1 VLTDGPNG
9 RTDESTDDEAG
20 SWLQARV
27 EPFWVNPA
35 TIKGTIALLFGLF
48 IMLWPEA
55 TVTIFRYG
63 LAAALILSGG
73 SDLWFNRRDRTRT
86 RTGVVEGLLSIG
98 IGIALIVFPKAS
110 FTTLLV
116 LLAGYLALRGITSL
130 YNAWKD
136 RAEVSWVGSTVRGVL
151 NLTVAGVILLLP
163 EALVA
168 GVMFTAAV
176 VAFILGGIM
185 LGYGLQYRDEQDLI
199 DIDASTVSQIIND
212 WANSRDIGDTKRERI
227 GETLFFEEPDRANK
241 LTSWWVMLLLSVA
254 IATFAVLQ
262 DSTAVVIGAMLIA
275 PLMTPIM
282 GAAAGMVYGWRMRLV
297 ASLGLVAAGVGAS
310 IALAF
315 ILATWVPALVPLATN
330 SQVTSR
336 VSPTLIDMLIALAA
350 GAAGAYA
357 TVDDRVSSSITG
369 VAIAVALVPP
379 LAVVGITLQAG
390 LLDDALGAFLL
401 FLTNF
406 VSILLAG
413 GFVLYLTGFA
423 SVKRFVEQRESILLT
438 VGAVAAVAVVIM
450 VPLVFTA
457 EGILSSSG
465 RQNSANDVVDE
476 WLGGTDTLR
485 VFHVGVSGEVVS
497 IGLTGTGELP
507 DVALLED
514 ELSVA
519 FGVPVLVLV
528 EHALTQV
535 TRYSDSEGLTET
547 GQPPPPP

>member
-1 VLTDGPNG
+1 MTDGPTG
-9 RTDESTDDEAG
+9 RMDESTDDEAG

-48 IMLWPEA
+48 IMLWPDA

-63 LAAALILSGG
+63 LATALILSGG
-73 SDLWFNRRDRTRT
+73 SDLWFNRRDRSRT
-86 RTGVVEGLLSIG
+86 RTGIVEGLLSIG
-98 IGIALIVFPKAS
+98 IGIALIFFPKAS

-163 EALVA
+163 EGLVA

-507 DVALLED
+507 DVALLEE

-547 GQPPPPP
+547 GQPPSQP